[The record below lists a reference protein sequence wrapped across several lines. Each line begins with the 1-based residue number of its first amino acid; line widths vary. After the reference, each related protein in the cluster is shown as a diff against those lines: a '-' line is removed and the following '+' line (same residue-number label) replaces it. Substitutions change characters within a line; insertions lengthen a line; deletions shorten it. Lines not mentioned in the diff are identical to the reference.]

1 MSDFIEVDFLK
12 INAKTSGD
20 AITVRY
26 KKGGSTTI
34 HVVDGG
40 YHETGDD
47 IIEHIEKYYG
57 RPDVINRVIVTHPDG
72 DHTVGLRKVLE
83 HFKVEEL
90 WMLRPWNYAVELLP
104 RFSRFSN
111 ADNLK
116 RRLKD
121 IYPNIS
127 ALEDIAINK
136 RIPIY
141 EPFQGAQLGEFT
153 VLAPSK
159 ERYLDLVVES
169 EKTPES
175 KKSEEISL
183 LETINNMLEKVAT
196 LVSSAWGEEQFS
208 PHETSAENN
217 MSVIQYANL
226 SGSSVVLTGDA
237 GRSAMNEAADYAP
250 AAGLNLPGVDKIQV
264 PHHGSR
270 RNVDSDVLDRW
281 LGERKEKDCDT
292 SCSAVISCAAQDKR
306 HPKNAVVR
314 GFRHRGASVINNEDA
329 TICVSAGEKPN
340 REGWGPATP
349 MDYPEEMEE

>member
-1 MSDFIEVDFLK
+1 MSDFLEVDFIK
-12 INAKTSGD
+12 INAKSSGD

-26 KKGGSTTI
+26 KKDGETTI

-40 YHETGDD
+40 YLETGDD
-47 IIEHIEKYYG
+47 IIEHIEKYYDK
-57 RPDVINRVIVTHPDG
+57 PDVINRVIVTHPDG

-83 HFKVEEL
+83 HFEVDEL
-90 WMLRPWNYAVELLP
+90 WMLRPWNYADELLP

-111 ADNLK
+111 VDNLK
-116 RRLKD
+116 ARLRD

-127 ALEDIAINK
+127 ALEEIAFNK
-136 RIPIY
+136 GISIY
-141 EPFQGAQLGEFT
+141 EPFQGAQVGEFT

-169 EKTPES
+169 DKTPES
-175 KKSEEISL
+175 KRAEEIDLVESLNSL
-183 LETINNMLEKVAT
+183 LEKAASYVRSL
-196 LVSSAWGEEQFS
+196 WGEEKFS

-217 MSVIQYANL
+217 MSVVQYANL
-226 SGSSVVLTGDA
+226 SGSTVVLTGDA

-270 RNVDSDVLDRW
+270 RNVDSDILDRW
-281 LGERKEKDCDT
+281 LGDKKEKNCEVT
-292 SCSAVISCAAQDKR
+292 CTAVISCSEKDKR

-314 GFRHRGASVINNEDA
+314 GFRHRGAGVVNNQEA
-329 TICVSAGEKPN
+329 TLCVSAGEKPS
-340 REGWGPATP
+340 RDGWGPAKQ
-349 MDYPEEMEE
+349 MDYPEEMED